1 MIVEGKYDKMRLAP
15 VLDAL
20 IVETDGFGI
29 FNNKEKQ
36 RFIRRLA
43 EEKGILILT
52 DGDAAGFRI
61 RAFLGSLTAGAK
73 VYHAYIPDVYGKEKR
88 KDRPSAEGKLGVEAI
103 DTSLLKAAIE
113 RSGALVEVTAGAPAE
128 QITVADLYADG
139 FSGRENS
146 AERRRALLRY
156 FGLPERLST
165 SSFLKVVNSFIGAEA
180 YREAVDKY

>member
-1 MIVEGKYDKMRLAP
+1 MRLAP

-20 IVETDGFGI
+20 IIETDGFGI

-103 DTSLLKAAIE
+103 DTALLKEAIE
-113 RSGALVEVTAGAPAE
+113 RSGVLLEASETGKTDE
-128 QITVADLYADG
+128 ITVADLYADG
-139 FSGRENS
+139 FSGGENS
-146 AERRRALLRY
+146 AVRRRALLRH

-165 SSFLKVVNSFIGAEA
+165 SSFLKVVNSFIGAAA
-180 YREAVDKY
+180 YREAAGKY